1 MSDVVAAVGLVLVL
15 EGALYALFP
24 DLMRRMAERVLET
37 PGDTLRFVGVV
48 SAAIGVALVWWV
60 RG

>member
-1 MSDVVAAVGLVLVL
+1 MSEVVAAIGLILAL

-24 DLMRRMAERVLET
+24 DVMKRMAAQVLET
-37 PGDTLRFVGVV
+37 PGDTLRFIGLV
-48 SAAIGVALVWWV
+48 SAALGVALVWLL

>member
-1 MSDVVAAVGLVLVL
+1 MSDIVAAVGLVLVL
-15 EGALYALFP
+15 EGAFHALFP

-37 PGDTLRFVGVV
+37 PGDTLRFVGVI

>member
-1 MSDVVAAVGLVLVL
+1 MSDVVAAVGLVFVL
-15 EGALYALFP
+15 EGAFYALFP
-24 DLMRRMAERVLET
+24 DLMRRMAERILET
-37 PGDTLRFVGVV
+37 PGDTLRFVGVI

>member
-1 MSDVVAAVGLVLVL
+1 MSDAVAALGLILVL

-24 DLMRRMAERVLET
+24 DAMKRMAAQVLEA
-37 PGDTLRFVGVV
+37 PVDTLRVVGLV
-48 SAAIGVALVWWV
+48 SAALGVGIVWIV

>member
-1 MSDVVAAVGLVLVL
+1 MSDIVAAVGLVLVL
-15 EGALYALFP
+15 EGAFYALFP

-37 PGDTLRFVGVV
+37 PADTLRFVGVI

>member
-1 MSDVVAAVGLVLVL
+1 MNEIVAAIGLVLAL

-24 DLMRRMAERVLET
+24 DPMKRMAQQVLQT
-37 PGDTLRFVGVV
+37 PGDTLRFAGVISV
-48 SAAIGVALVWWV
+48 ALGVALVWIV